1 MNMNSTPDINDK
13 FPETNVITDF
23 LHFGAVKNFSG
34 PVSTVDC
41 FEDNS
46 FVKKK
51 LSEKNEGGILVVCG
65 KKSCKVALLGDMIAT
80 MAIEN
85 GWSGIVINGY
95 VRDIEILRELE
106 IGVMALGT
114 CPRKSKKEN
123 KGKIDTILTI
133 NSVIVQ
139 PGNWLYADANG
150 ILIAK
155 TRLDL

>member
-1 MNMNSTPDINDK
+1 
-13 FPETNVITDF
+13 
-23 LHFGAVKNFSG
+23 VKNFSG

-65 KKSCKVALLGDMIAT
+65 KKSSKVALLGDMIAT

>member
-1 MNMNSTPDINDK
+1 MIVLKTILLS
-13 FPETNVITDF
+13 
-23 LHFGAVKNFSG
+23 
-34 PVSTVDC
+34 
-41 FEDNS
+41 
-46 FVKKK
+46 KKK
-51 LSEKNEGGILVVCG
+51 LSEKSEGGILVVCG
-65 KKSCKVALLGDMIAT
+65 KKSSKVALLGDMIAT
-80 MAIEN
+80 MALEN

-123 KGKIDTILTI
+123 KGKIDSILTI
-133 NSVIVQ
+133 NSVMVQ

>member
-1 MNMNSTPDINDK
+1 M
-13 FPETNVITDF
+13 
-23 LHFGAVKNFSG
+23 
-34 PVSTVDC
+34 
-41 FEDNS
+41 
-46 FVKKK
+46 
-51 LSEKNEGGILVVCG
+51 SEKSEGGILVVCG
-65 KKSCKVALLGDMIAT
+65 KKSSKVALLGDMIAT

-123 KGKIDTILTI
+123 KGKIDSILTI
-133 NSVIVQ
+133 NSVMVQ